1 MTATPAHRHIATWL
15 LLICGLVMA
24 MVVVGGVTRLTES
37 GLSMTKWEPHRVLP
51 PMTETDWQAEFT
63 QYRQTPEYTKINKG
77 MSLAQYKNIFWW
89 EFAHRQLG
97 RFIGLAYG
105 LPLLWFWVKRQI
117 PDGYHGR
124 LLLLLGL
131 GGLQAVIG
139 WWMVASGLVDR
150 PDVSHYRLT
159 VHLMTALIIF
169 TLCLWTA
176 FSLLGRTRASADQS
190 AGLRPWTLALAG
202 ALFTQLVLGG
212 FVAGLN
218 AGFASANWPMMQP
231 GAFLPALA
239 NPLLDDPA
247 GVQFLH
253 RLGAYVVVALAL
265 ACAWKSSHTNDP
277 SLDAFGKLLAVL
289 ALCQTALGIATIMT
303 GVPTWIAAAH
313 QFGAVLFLGAFTAFA
328 HRQFTTALYGEEH
341 ERNRHRYPL
350 RDLPGHSI
358 R

>member
-1 MTATPAHRHIATWL
+1 
-15 LLICGLVMA
+15 MA
-24 MVVVGGVTRLTES
+24 
-37 GLSMTKWEPHRVLP
+37 
-51 PMTETDWQAEFT
+51 ETDWQAEFSL
-63 QYRQTPEYTKINKG
+63 YRQTPEYRKINKG

-105 LPLLWFWVKRQI
+105 LPLLWFWLKRQI

-131 GGLQAVIG
+131 GGLQGAIG

-159 VHLMTALIIF
+159 VHLMTALAIF

-176 FSLLGRTRASADQS
+176 MSLLGRTRVTSGKAAD
-190 AGLRPWTLALAG
+190 LKPWTLALAC
-202 ALFTQLVLGG
+202 ALALQLVLGG

-218 AGFASANWPMMQP
+218 AGVASDHWPMMQP

-239 NPLLDDPA
+239 NPLFDDPA

-253 RLGAYVVVALAL
+253 RLGAYLVVVLTL
-265 ACAWKSSHTNDP
+265 VCTWKAIQTDDLV
-277 SLDAFGKLLAVL
+277 LDAFGKLLAVL
-289 ALCQTALGIATIMT
+289 ALGQSVLGITTIIT
-303 GVPTWIAAAH
+303 GVPIWIAAAH
-313 QFGAVLFLGAFTAFA
+313 QFGAVLFLGVFTAFA
-328 HRQFTTALYGEEH
+328 HRQFTTARYGADH

-350 RDLPGHSI
+350 RDIPGHSL